1 MATNY
6 STEATNHKSV
16 TGTKNPTTATEGNM
30 RVSSATISVAAADS
44 DGDIYHVLPVRSNWS
59 IKSIRV
65 YNDAITSG
73 TSYDLGIYTTAA
85 TPVVVDVDAYASAV
99 DMSSARTSAPIDL
112 AFEARNI
119 TAVNQKVHQDG
130 AVTTDPGAWYWLS
143 LTANTVGSAQG
154 DITLIVEYTE

>member
-1 MATNY
+1 MTTY
-6 STEATNHKSV
+6 STEATNHRSGI
-16 TGTKNPTTATEGNM
+16 GTKNPTTATEGNTKS
-30 RVSSATISVAAADS
+30 SSATVSVLAADN
-44 DGDIYHVLPVRSNWS
+44 DGKVFHMLPVFSSWS
-59 IKSIRV
+59 IKHIWV

-73 TSYDLGIYTTAA
+73 TSYDIGLYTTAA
-85 TPVVVDVDAYASAV
+85 TPAVVDVDAYASAV
-99 DMSSARTSAPIDL
+99 DMSTARTSVPIDA

-130 AVTTDPGAWYWLS
+130 AVTTDPAVWYFLS

>member
-65 YNDAITSG
+65 YN
-73 TSYDLGIYTTAA
+73 
-85 TPVVVDVDAYASAV
+85 
-99 DMSSARTSAPIDL
+99 
-112 AFEARNI
+112 
-119 TAVNQKVHQDG
+119 
-130 AVTTDPGAWYWLS
+130 LS
-143 LTANTVGSAQG
+143 L
-154 DITLIVEYTE
+154 IHI